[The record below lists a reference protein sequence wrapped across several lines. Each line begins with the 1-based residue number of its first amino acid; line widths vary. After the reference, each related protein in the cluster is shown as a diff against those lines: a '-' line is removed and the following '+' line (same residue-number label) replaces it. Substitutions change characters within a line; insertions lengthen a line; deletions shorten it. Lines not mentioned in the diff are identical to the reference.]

1 MTFLRNSVLAFFLLF
16 VNLSYAQFLPNN
28 TVLSVQSVQRWM
40 ESNRDFA
47 GVIQVL
53 DEMHKT
59 EEESKKF
66 DVLPAVEQD
75 QKITA
80 FLIQKNQ
87 LETAN
92 AIAARHGWKSTGEYI
107 RLSTKLGNAIAAYFF
122 NEESSHLSDAQKK
135 ALRAKTD
142 SAVLNAPPEDIAFV
156 KANENLLKNY
166 IQAYSKGRK

>member
-1 MTFLRNSVLAFFLLF
+1 MTFLKNSVFAFFLLF
-16 VNLSYAQFLPNN
+16 VNFSYAQLLPNN

-40 ESNRDFA
+40 DSNRDFS

-53 DEMHKT
+53 DGMHKT
-59 EEESKKF
+59 EDDLKKF
-66 DVLPAVEQD
+66 DALSAAEQD

-80 FLIQKNQ
+80 FLLQKNQ
-87 LETAN
+87 LESAT
-92 AIAARHGWKSTGEYI
+92 AIASRHGWKSPGEYM

-122 NEESSHLSDAQKK
+122 SEETAKLSDAQKT

-142 SAVLNAPPEDIAFV
+142 PAVLNAPKEDIAFV

-166 IQAYSKGRK
+166 IQAYAKGR

>member
-1 MTFLRNSVLAFFLLF
+1 MTLLKNSVFVFFLLF
-16 VNLSYAQFLPNN
+16 VNLSYGQFLPNN

-53 DEMHKT
+53 DGMHKT
-59 EEESKKF
+59 EDDLKTF
-66 DVLPAVEQD
+66 DTLPAADQD

-80 FLIQKNQ
+80 FLIKNNQ
-87 LETAN
+87 LESAN
-92 AIAARHGWKSTGEYI
+92 AIATRHGWKSPGEYM

-122 NEESSHLSDAQKK
+122 SEETAKLSDVQKN

-142 SAVLNAPPEDIAFV
+142 PAVLNAPKEDVAFV

-166 IQAYSKGRK
+166 IQAYAKGR

>member
-1 MTFLRNSVLAFFLLF
+1 MTLLKNSVFVFFLIF

-28 TVLSVQSVQRWM
+28 TALSVQSVQRWM

-47 GVIQVL
+47 SVIQVL

-59 EEESKKF
+59 EADLKKF
-66 DVLPAVEQD
+66 DALPASEQD
-75 QKITA
+75 QKIIA

-87 LETAN
+87 LESAN
-92 AIAARHGWKSTGEYI
+92 AIAVKHGWKSPGEYM

-122 NEESSHLSDAQKK
+122 TEETAHLSEVQKK
-135 ALRAKTD
+135 ALSAKTD
-142 SAVLNAPPEDIAFV
+142 AAVLNAPKEDIAFV

-166 IQAYSKGRK
+166 IQAYAKGR